1 MEALFYEE
9 LLQGGIAWTRTLSL
23 GSLGSRSAFWYAG
36 ILDACSRVKHP
47 RALEAGL
54 SVTIIGV

>member
-9 LLQGGIAWTRTLSL
+9 LLQEASHGRAHCRSTPLVP
-23 GSLGSRSAFWYAG
+23 RSAFWYAG

-54 SVTIIGV
+54 SETIIGV

>member
-23 GSLGSRSAFWYAG
+23 DSLGSRSAFWYAG
-36 ILDACSRVKHP
+36 IVDPCSRVDQRKP
-47 RALEAGL
+47 LKRAFQK
-54 SVTIIGV
+54 S